1 MVSPE
6 IKCPSLWPL
15 GGHFLQQRVVGLFNS
30 TVGVHDLLGFVTYMV
45 LGNQRTTFQQEQGLS
60 NRTLELMGDCTD
72 MAKLNN
78 NSFSDH

>member
-1 MVSPE
+1 MVSSE

-30 TVGVHDLLGFVTYMV
+30 TVGVHDFLGFVTCMV
-45 LGNQRTTFQQEQGLS
+45 LGDQRTAFQQGLS

-78 NSFSDH
+78 NSLSDH